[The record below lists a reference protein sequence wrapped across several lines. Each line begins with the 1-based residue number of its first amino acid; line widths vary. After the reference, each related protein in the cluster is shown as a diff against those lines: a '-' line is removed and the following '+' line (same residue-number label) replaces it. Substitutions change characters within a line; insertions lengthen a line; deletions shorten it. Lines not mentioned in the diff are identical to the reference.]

1 MEDNNKENNNMPPVA
16 GETTPSAP
24 ATNPVSATS
33 GAVPES
39 TNTSTPS
46 TSGVDPTE
54 SSSKVGLWIALGV
67 GLLLAVGAIVSVIV
81 PQMLTPD
88 YSKMYDSSIELQ
100 DALSEYFYS
109 SACHDV
115 ALYVDDYYSTDA
127 EEYNESIEDCKKDA
141 TKVYNA
147 VSKFEAES
155 GASRD
160 SQINGLYQNFKK
172 AFDEK
177 APAQDKLESTLK
189 VYAAAHDFVVGM
201 NDFDTSS
208 GTIPTVEEFK
218 KVTDTLVNSGDATLK
233 EFGEGLNTRYA
244 KLYDAAQ
251 AYIKTSY
258 SDPNYRE
265 VSENYEDATDNMED
279 YLEEQL
285 ENIKNLGY
293 PLADVSDY
301 DDYDDDDDDD
311 NDGVNPVD
319 AFDEVQEAI
328 YEKLK

>member
-1 MEDNNKENNNMPPVA
+1 MAENTKE
-16 GETTPSAP
+16 
-24 ATNPVSATS
+24 TN
-33 GAVPES
+33 
-39 TNTSTPS
+39 STPPEKNEAAS
-46 TSGVDPTE
+46 SD
-54 SSSKVGLWIALGV
+54 SSSNVGLWVALGV
-67 GLLLAVGAIVSVIV
+67 GGLLAISAVVAVLV
-81 PQMLTPD
+81 PQMLAPNYT
-88 YSKMYDSSIELQ
+88 KMYDSSVELQ

-115 ALYVDDYYSTDA
+115 AFYVDNYYSVDA
-127 EEYNESIEDCKKDA
+127 EEYNEYIEECKKDA
-141 TKVYNA
+141 SKVYEA
-147 VSKFEAES
+147 VATFEAES
-155 GASRD
+155 EVSRD
-160 SQINGLYQNFKK
+160 SEINSLYQNFKK

-258 SDPNYRE
+258 SDPNHRE
-265 VSENYEDATDNMED
+265 VSENYEDATDDMKD
-279 YLEEQL
+279 YLDEQL

-301 DDYDDDDDDD
+301 DDYDDDDNDDD

-328 YEKLK
+328 SKKFK